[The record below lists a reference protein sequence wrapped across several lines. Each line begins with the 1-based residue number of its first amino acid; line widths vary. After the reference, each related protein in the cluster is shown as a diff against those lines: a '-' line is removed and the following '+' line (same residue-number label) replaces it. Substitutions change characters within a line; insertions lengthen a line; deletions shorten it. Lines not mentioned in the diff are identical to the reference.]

1 MHGILNVITV
11 ITSFSGTLFTMLPII
26 GGLWEKVAFGFDK
39 INVAV

>member
-26 GGLWEKVAFGFDK
+26 GGLWEVAFGFDK